1 MDLMWLFTVPVL
13 KLAIKIALSFS
24 SIFLVIQTI
33 RWSFQAKPKNP
44 FETDERKPRKK
55 YEHDQKKRNAVIAQ
69 SFSKDKI
76 PEKLDAIVIGSGIG
90 GMATAAIMSKSG
102 KRVLVLEQHDQAGGC
117 CHTFIDKGYEF
128 DVGIHYIGEMNTQSL
143 NKTLSDQLTEGQ
155 LEWEPLDPDFD
166 VISIGYGDD
175 NRKYNVKTGFD
186 KWANY
191 LKERFDPS
199 EHAAI
204 DKYFE
209 LVGKCEKNS
218 QLHGAMKLLPHW
230 LVKLAIKL
238 GATRFFN
245 NYHEIYMERTMDVV
259 NRLTKNPELRTIFTY
274 CWGDY
279 GTPPSRSNFH
289 MQALLNRH
297 FSSGGGAYPVGG
309 ASEIA
314 YNIIPVIE
322 AAGGKVLVRANV
334 TGIIQKGHKVGG
346 VRVVKGSE
354 THDILAP
361 MVISSAG
368 VYNTFQ
374 TLLPKELS
382 AKSYY
387 TDIARTLKPG
397 VASMNVFLGLDIS
410 NEELEVRKQNVW
422 AFTTADSD
430 KAAMDYFN
438 LSAEGAMDAPVPLLF
453 ISFPSTKDP
462 EWDNHPGRK
471 GKSTAAI
478 VTLANWDWFKAWKDK
493 GVKKRGDEY
502 DELKKSIGDQM
513 IEQTCK
519 LFPQIRDKIDYQEIG
534 SPVTNNHYIAAPHG
548 EIYGLDHSRER
559 FDAEMVAKLRPE
571 TDIPGLY
578 LTGQDILTC
587 GFTGA
592 LFAGV
597 LTAQACLGRN
607 VMYDLISLH
616 KKVLKQNKKLE

>member
-1 MDLMWLFTVPVL
+1 MWLFTVPVL
-13 KLAIKIALSFS
+13 KLAIKIAI
-24 SIFLVIQTI
+24 SICSVFLVIQTL
-33 RWSFQAKPKNP
+33 RWSTQASPVNP
-44 FETDERKPRKK
+44 FKEDKRKPRKK
-55 YEHDQKKRNAVIAQ
+55 YEHDQKKRNQVISQ
-69 SFSKDKI
+69 SFSKDKV

-90 GMATAAIMSKSG
+90 GLCTAAIMSKSG

-128 DVGIHYIGEMNTQSL
+128 DVGIHYIGEMNHQSL
-143 NKTLSDQLTEGQ
+143 NKTLSDQITEGQ

-166 VISIGYGDD
+166 VISIGYGEE
-175 NRKYNVKTGFD
+175 NRKYVVKTGFD
-186 KWANY
+186 KWKQY
-191 LKERFDPS
+191 LKEKFGPS
-199 EHAAI
+199 EHSGI
-204 DKYFE
+204 DKYFD
-209 LVGKCEKNS
+209 LVESCAKSSE
-218 QLHGAMKLLPHW
+218 LHGAMKLLPHW
-230 LVKLAIKL
+230 LVKLGIKL
-238 GATRFFN
+238 GLSRFFN
-245 NYHEIYMERTMDVV
+245 FYNEVFVEKTMDVV
-259 NRLTKNPELRTIFTY
+259 NRLTDNAELRTIFTY

-279 GTPPSRSNFH
+279 GTPPSASNFN

-297 FSSGGGAYPVGG
+297 FATGGGAYPVGG

-346 VRVVKGSE
+346 VRVQKGSE
-354 THDILAP
+354 THEIFAP
-361 MVISSAG
+361 MIISSAG
-368 VYNTFQ
+368 IYNTFQ

-382 AKSYY
+382 SKSYF
-387 TDIARTLKPG
+387 TEIARTLKPG
-397 VASMNVFLGLDIS
+397 IASMNVFLGLNIS

-430 KAAMDYFN
+430 AAAVNYFN
-438 LSAEGAMDAPVPLLF
+438 LSADEAMGADVPLLF

-478 VTLANWDWFKAWKDK
+478 VTLSNWDWFKDWKDK
-493 GVKKRGDEY
+493 GVKKRGDDYTEIK
-502 DELKKSIGDQM
+502 EAIGHQM
-513 IEQTCK
+513 IEQTCQ
-519 LFPQIRDKIDYQEIG
+519 LFPQLRDKIDYIEIG
-534 SPVTNNHYIAAPHG
+534 SPVTNTHYIGSPHG
-548 EIYGLDHSRER
+548 EIYGLDHTRER
-559 FDAEMVAKLRPE
+559 FEPEMVAKLRPE

-597 LTAQACLGRN
+597 LTAQACLGRR
-607 VMYDLISLH
+607 VMFDLIDLH
-616 KKVLKQNKKLE
+616 KRVVKQTKKLD